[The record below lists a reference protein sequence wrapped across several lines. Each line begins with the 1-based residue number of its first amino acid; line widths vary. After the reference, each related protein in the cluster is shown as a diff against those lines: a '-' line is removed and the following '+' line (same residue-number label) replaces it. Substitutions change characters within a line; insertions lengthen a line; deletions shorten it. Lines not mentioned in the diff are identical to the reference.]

1 MYDMIQF
8 FLTFFIIGFV
18 SFGGG
23 YSMIPLM
30 QSEIVNR
37 HQWITLDQFTDVVAI
52 SGMSPGPIAVN
63 MAVSIGYTHMKLP
76 GAIIATIGIVLPSL
90 ICVLFLAI
98 CYKMMSNNKYWECSM
113 YGIKAVVTGFIVFS
127 AIIFIQNNAMISK
140 DVWYTISQFI
150 IFAGSLAAIMYFKKH
165 PVYIIFISGLIGV
178 ALYS

>member
-1 MYDMIQF
+1 MYDIIQLF
-8 FLTFFIIGFV
+8 ITFFIIGLV

-30 QSEIVNR
+30 QTEIVNR
-37 HQWITLDQFTDVVAI
+37 HEWITLNQFTDIVAI

-63 MAVSIGYTHMKLP
+63 MAVSIGYTHMKMP
-76 GAIIATIGIVLPSL
+76 GAIIATLGMVLPSL
-90 ICVLFLAI
+90 IVVLFLAI
-98 CYKMMSNNKYWECSM
+98 CYKMMKNNKYWNNSL

-127 AIIFIQNNAMISK
+127 AIIFIKNNEMISA
-140 DVWYTISQFI
+140 DIWYTVSQLFI
-150 IFAGSLAAIMYFKKH
+150 FLGSLAAIMYFKKH